1 MAKFL
6 KKYNIELKTIGPV
19 FIGSGYTINK
29 KEALFKNDKVV
40 IIDTRLMFDYFIK
53 KNLFSNFFFL

>member
-19 FIGSGYTINK
+19 FIGSVYTINK
-29 KEALFKNDKVV
+29 KKLK
-40 IIDTRLMFDYFIK
+40 
-53 KNLFSNFFFL
+53 